1 VIPKARAIGEILRV
15 RAFLCVV
22 LLLAACE
29 GEPPRPHRH
38 AAVVRLELPWE
49 TGRALRAWRPASV
62 PDSTLLPL
70 LLFSPGL
77 GQVPAA
83 YDSLL
88 THVAAG
94 GFVVVG
100 VPLARYDTTFGFF
113 SNLAR
118 FTRNVSGALDRVLAD
133 TIVAMVDTARIG
145 AFGHSYGGAISAE
158 LCHRDGRVKAG
169 MNMDGS
175 VFGLSVTRGG
185 ACPFLLLMAELPWID
200 RTFGRPKFYQDRDQ
214 GRLHEEMMFE
224 RSRRMWWLTF
234 EGLDHMAFT
243 DAAYSTRVHEAA
255 GRYASAFFDYT
266 LKDALQPEEL
276 QRSPYP
282 FASLRSR
289 P

>member
-1 VIPKARAIGEILRV
+1 M
-15 RAFLCVV
+15 
-22 LLLAACE
+22 
-29 GEPPRPHRH
+29 
-38 AAVVRLELPWE
+38 ELPWE
-49 TGRALRAWRPASV
+49 AGRPMRAWRPARI

-77 GQVPAA
+77 GQVPGA

-88 THVAAG
+88 THVAAS

-100 VPLARYDTTFGFF
+100 VPLVRYDTTSGFF

-118 FTRNVSGALDRVLAD
+118 YTRNVSGALDRVLAD
-133 TIVAMVDTARIG
+133 SIAALLDTAHIG

-175 VFGLSVTRGG
+175 VFGQSVTRGG
-185 ACPFLLLMAELPWID
+185 ACPFLLLMSELPWLD
-200 RTFGRPKFYQDRDQ
+200 RTFGRPQFHQDRDE

-224 RSRRMWWLTF
+224 RSRRMWWLTLD
-234 EGLDHMAFT
+234 GLDHMAFT
-243 DAAYSTRVHEAA
+243 DAAYSARVHDAA
-255 GRYASAFFDYT
+255 GRYASAFFGYT